1 MKRSRSNNPEGRPRE
16 YEDKLRTISLS
27 LPDSLVQWLDR
38 LADEA
43 GISRQRLIVEWLVM
57 GRLLEAEQ
65 YIWTNS
71 EGTFF
76 DEWPKR
82 PPKIE
87 GMTRFRFT
95 YKDAAAWFAKW
106 AEKFP
111 DKEVE
116 GTRYEVTRDRGTN
129 TTAKSVV
136 TAVVQSKRRTQKKS

>member
-38 LADEA
+38 LADAA

-57 GRLLEAEQ
+57 GQMLEAHQ
-65 YIWTNS
+65 YIWTTS
-71 EGTFF
+71 EGTCF

-82 PPKIE
+82 PPKVV
-87 GMTRFRFT
+87 GMTRTRFT

-111 DKEVE
+111 DMEVE
-116 GTRYEVTRDRGTN
+116 GTRFEVTRDRGTDA
-129 TTAKSVV
+129 TAKSEM
-136 TAVVQSKRRTQKKS
+136 TAVVQSKRRTKKKS